1 MIGLPWST
9 VATDRPFRFG
19 AQLSAPLPGETWA
32 GSARKLED
40 LGYSSLMMPDHF
52 TDQLAPLTALM
63 AAADATTEL
72 RVGSLVLGNDYR
84 HPVVLA
90 KEIATLDVLS
100 GGRVEFGLGAGWMTS
115 DYEQSGLT
123 LDPPARR
130 VDRLEEAIQVIKA
143 LFSDAPVYFEG
154 DHYSIAGLDGQ
165 PKPVAEGGPPM
176 LVGAGGRRMLG
187 IAARE
192 ADIVGINPNLAS
204 GAVSAD
210 LVRDAT
216 AEATDRKLAWV
227 RHDAGERFEQIELS
241 VLVFMVAVTESRVQA
256 AENMG
261 SVFGVPGTEVL
272 GSPLALIGTI
282 DEMHETL
289 QDRRSRWDIS
299 YVVVQGDA
307 VEAFAPVVARLTGC

>member
-1 MIGLPWST
+1 MAP
-9 VATDRPFRFG
+9 DRPFRFG
-19 AQLSAPLPGETWA
+19 VQLSGPLPGETWA

-40 LGYSSLMMPDHF
+40 LGYSSLMMPDHL

-72 RVGSLVLGNDYR
+72 RVGTLVLGNDYR
-84 HPVVLA
+84 HPAVLA

-130 VDRLEEAIQVIKA
+130 VDRFEESIQVMKA
-143 LFSDAPVYFEG
+143 LFDDAPVDFDG

-165 PKPVAEGGPPM
+165 PKPVSAGGPP
-176 LVGAGGRRMLG
+176 LLIGAGGRRMLA

-204 GAVSAD
+204 GEVSAE

-227 RHDAGERFEQIELS
+227 RADAGERFEQIELS
-241 VLVFMVAVTESRVQA
+241 VLVFMVAVTDDRTQA

-261 SVFGVPGTEVL
+261 SLFGVPGEDVL
-272 GSPLALIGTI
+272 GSPLVLIGTI
-282 DEMHETL
+282 GEVLEAL

-299 YVVVQGDA
+299 YVVIQGDA
-307 VEAFAPVVARLTGC
+307 VESLAPVVDSLTGS